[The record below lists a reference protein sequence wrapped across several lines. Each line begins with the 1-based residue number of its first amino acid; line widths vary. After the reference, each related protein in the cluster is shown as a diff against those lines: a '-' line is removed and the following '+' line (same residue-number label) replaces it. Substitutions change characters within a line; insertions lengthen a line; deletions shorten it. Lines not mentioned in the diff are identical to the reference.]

1 MKEIEKAYES
11 SRYEDKLY
19 AKWEKSG
26 LFTPKIVKNK
36 KPFVISMPPPNA
48 TGVLHLGHAT
58 MLALEDTMIR
68 YKRMKGFSALW
79 LPGTDHASI
88 ATQNKVE
95 KIIAADGE
103 TRHTMGRERF
113 LERVNS
119 FVEESRGII
128 RKQIRK
134 MGSSC
139 DWTRERYTL
148 DKGLS
153 KAVQEVFVRM
163 YDEGLIYRGNRI
175 VNWCTRCSST
185 LADDEVVFK
194 EEKTRFYYLKYGPVT
209 IGTARPETKFLDK
222 IIVAHPEDKRYKK
235 LFGKKFTVPWITG
248 EIDAVFLADKSA
260 DPEFGTGAMTL
271 TPAHDFIDFD
281 IAKKHKLEITQII
294 GPDGKFTDL
303 VGPAFAG
310 KNARDSRA
318 EIVKILADKD
328 LLVKVDEN
336 YVHNL
341 SVCYR
346 CGTPIEPLVS
356 RQWFIDVN
364 KPVIKSGK
372 KLVSLKQKSLEVV
385 KKGQIEIIPDR
396 FTKTYFH
403 WMNNLRDWCISRQ
416 IWFGHR
422 IPVWYCQSGEQKCIQ
437 PLVQVA
443 KPEKCPHCGGKK
455 ISQDPDTLDTW
466 FSSGLWTF
474 STLGWPEKT
483 ADLKYFHPTSVLETG
498 YDILFFWIARMILMT
513 TYAINEVPFK
523 KVYLHGLVM
532 DKNGKKMSKS
542 AGNGIDPLDMIQKFG
557 TDAVRLSFL
566 IGTSPGNDFR
576 LYEEKIAGYR
586 NFINK
591 IWNSARFALLN
602 LPDDVKTAKF
612 AKKDI
617 RTHADKWIVTKL
629 QKLIKEVDS
638 DMDNFRFSDAGTKI
652 YNFTWGQF
660 CDWYLEVSKGEQM
673 NPVVLKY
680 VLRNLLK
687 LLHPFVPFVTEAIWS
702 HLDEPQ
708 LLLGEKWPV
717 YDKKL
722 LFPTEE
728 KEMEAIH
735 DLITEIRSIR
745 AEKGVEPGKKINA
758 VIYGGKFTALLEKKK
773 NVITRLARLEKLD
786 IEKKGPKIA
795 NAVWKYIHGMELYL
809 PVNDLFDINA
819 EKERLGKKISLTI
832 AQMAGLKARLGNQ
845 GFIKNAPPAIVQ
857 KERDQLVNLEN
868 ELTTIQKKINELNNL

>member
-1 MKEIEKAYES
+1 MKEIEKAYEAGN
-11 SRYEDKLY
+11 YEDKIY

-26 LFTPKIVKNK
+26 LFTPKIDKKK

-68 YKRMKGFSALW
+68 YKRMRGFSALW

-95 KIIAADGE
+95 KIIAEEGQ
-103 TRHTMGRERF
+103 TRHTMGREPF
-113 LERVNS
+113 LKRVND
-119 FVEESRGII
+119 FAKESRHII
-128 RKQIRK
+128 RNQIRK

-148 DKGLS
+148 DEGLS
-153 KAVQEVFVRM
+153 KAVQEIFVRM
-163 YDEGLIYRGNRI
+163 YGEGLIYRGNRI

-194 EEKTRFYYLKYGPVT
+194 EEKTSFYYLKYGPVT

-222 IIVAHPEDKRYKK
+222 IIVAHPDDKRYKK
-235 LFGKKFTVPWITG
+235 LFGKKFTVPWISG
-248 EIDAVFLADKSA
+248 NIDALFLADKSA

-281 IAKKHKLEITQII
+281 IAKKHKLEVPQII
-294 GPDGKFTDL
+294 GQDGKFTVM
-303 VGPAFAG
+303 VGPEFAG
-310 KNARDSRA
+310 KNARDSRN

-328 LLVKVDEN
+328 LLIKVDEN

-364 KPVIKSGK
+364 KPVIKSGN
-372 KLVSLKQKSLEVV
+372 KLISLKKKSLEVV
-385 KKGQIEIIPDR
+385 KNKQIEIIPDR
-396 FTKTYFH
+396 FEKIYFH

-422 IPVWYCQSGEQKCIQ
+422 IPVWYCQSGEKICTQ
-437 PLVQVA
+437 PLVQIT

-455 ISQDPDTLDTW
+455 IIQDPDTLDTW

-483 ADLKYFHPTSVLETG
+483 KDLKYFHPTSVLETG

-542 AGNGIDPLDMIQKFG
+542 SGNGIDPLDMIKKFG

-602 LPDDVKTAKF
+602 LPEKSKPGILT
-612 AKKDI
+612 KKDI
-617 RTHADKWIVTKL
+617 KTHADKWIITKL
-629 QKLIKEVDS
+629 QNLINEVDS

-673 NPVVLKY
+673 NPAVLVFVLK
-680 VLRNLLK
+680 NLLK

-702 HLDEPQ
+702 HMNEPQ
-708 LLLGEKWPV
+708 MLIGEKWPV

-722 LFPTEE
+722 LFVTEE
-728 KEMEAIH
+728 KEMEAIY
-735 DLITEIRSIR
+735 DLITTIRSIR
-745 AEKGVEPGKKINA
+745 AEKGVEPAKKINA
-758 VIYGGKFTALLEKKK
+758 VIHGGKYTNLLEKEK
-773 NVITRLARLEKLD
+773 NVIIRLARLDKLE

-795 NAVWKYIHGMELYL
+795 NAIWKYIHGMEIFL
-809 PVNDLFDINA
+809 PVNDLFDIDA
-819 EKERLGKKISLTI
+819 EKDRLEKKVTMTISK
-832 AQMAGLKARLGNQ
+832 MAGLKARLNNE
-845 GFIKNAPPAIVQ
+845 GFMKKAPPEIVQ
-857 KERDQLVNLEN
+857 KERDQLISLEK
-868 ELTTIQKKINELNNL
+868 ELDTIQNKINELKSL